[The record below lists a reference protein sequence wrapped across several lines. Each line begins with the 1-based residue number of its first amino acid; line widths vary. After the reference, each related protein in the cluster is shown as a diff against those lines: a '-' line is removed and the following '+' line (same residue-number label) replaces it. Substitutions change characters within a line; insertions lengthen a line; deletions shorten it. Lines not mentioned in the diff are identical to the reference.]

1 MRQHFDLSLYLVTD
15 RDLSQGRSLD
25 EVVSE
30 AVKGGVTI
38 VQLREKDAATGEFIE
53 LAGRLM

>member
-1 MRQHFDLSLYLVTD
+1 MKRDLNLSLYLVTD

-38 VQLREKDAATGEFIE
+38 VQLRE
-53 LAGRLM
+53 